1 MTSLPGKFLRIAL
14 KVLAK
19 LELGSVNN
27 ASAKSKVVYV
37 TSAIAKEGKTFV
49 AHAVAKS
56 LKSSTVHKILLI
68 DGNMDSPS
76 PLSKG
81 TNEGLST
88 FFSSNDF
95 DILRAVIKGEGADV
109 DFLPAGNDCKPGLLY
124 QQDKV
129 ELLLSR
135 LSESYD
141 IVIIDGAPLLKSG
154 ANSLAHK
161 SSGIILVIKAESTSK
176 EVIKEAMLELDIDEE
191 RYYGAI
197 LNHRP
202 KYIPERLYRKLS

>member
-1 MTSLPGKFLRIAL
+1 MNSLPDKFLRIAL
-14 KVLAK
+14 KILAK
-19 LELGSVNN
+19 LELGATGNTG
-27 ASAKSKVVYV
+27 AKSKVVYV
-37 TSAIAKEGKTFV
+37 TSATAKEGKTFV
-49 AHAVAKS
+49 AHAISKA
-56 LKSSTVHKILLI
+56 LKGSTVHKVLLV

-76 PLSKG
+76 LLSKRE
-81 TNEGLST
+81 NEGVST
-88 FFSSNDF
+88 FFSGNDF
-95 DILRAVIKGEGADV
+95 DILRAIIKGEGAEV

-129 ELLLSR
+129 ELLLNS
-135 LSESYD
+135 LSEYYD

-154 ANSLAHK
+154 ANSLAYK

-176 EVIKEAMLELDIDEE
+176 EIIKEAMLELNVDEG

-202 KYIPERLYRKLS
+202 KYIPERLYRKLR